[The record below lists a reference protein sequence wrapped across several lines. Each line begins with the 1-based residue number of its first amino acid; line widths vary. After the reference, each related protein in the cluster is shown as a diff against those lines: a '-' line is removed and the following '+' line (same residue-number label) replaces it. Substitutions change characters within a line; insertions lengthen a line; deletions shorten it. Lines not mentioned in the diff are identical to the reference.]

1 MTANSSIYL
10 WVLTLNIFATFSMT
24 GIIWFVQVVHYPLFA
39 SVGTEQFTNYEEL
52 HQHLTTLVV
61 APLMLVEL
69 FTAMALPFMIA
80 DQPARLLSIVALIL
94 ILAIFA
100 TTAFVQVPIH
110 DKLSAAFSASLVDR
124 LVFTNWVRT
133 LLWSVRSFAVVA
145 ILVSCLGCLGGRG

>member
-1 MTANSSIYL
+1 MTANPSLYL

-39 SVGTEQFTNYEEL
+39 SVGSEQFTNYEDL

-61 APLMLVEL
+61 APLMLIEL
-69 FTAMALPFMIA
+69 FTAMALPLMIP
-80 DQPARLLSIVALIL
+80 DQPARLISIAALLL

-110 DKLSAAFSASLVDR
+110 DKLSSAFSASLVDR

-133 LLWSVRSFAVVA
+133 LLWSVRSVLVVA
-145 ILVSCLGCLGGRG
+145 ILVSCFGCPVGHS